1 MTKPYTRDGLKT
13 QPGMLRLLG
22 GTMRRTSLDDAICPV
37 ARSLDEIGDWWTL
50 LILRDAFQGKR
61 RFSEFQ
67 KSLGLAK
74 NILSARL
81 RHLTA
86 KGIMEKRPSI
96 NRLGHYEYHLTE
108 KGRRLR
114 LVLIA
119 LRQWGEDNLFIE
131 GEPMLI
137 AHDRTNTPIARL
149 QLINQD
155 GRPLDFEDIVV
166 TLGRKTATSAA
177 YAGTKHARRPRRDR

>member
-1 MTKPYTRDGLKT
+1 MK
-13 QPGMLRLLG
+13 
-22 GTMRRTSLDDAICPV
+22 RTSLGDAICPV

-50 LILRDAFQGKR
+50 LIVRDAFQGKK

-86 KGIMEKRPSI
+86 KGIMEKRPSVDAAG
-96 NRLGHYEYHLTE
+96 RGEYYLTE

-119 LRQWGEDNLFIE
+119 LRQWGEDNLFAE
-131 GEPMLI
+131 GEQMLV
-137 AHDRTNTPIARL
+137 AHDRADRPIARL
-149 QLINQD
+149 KLINQD
-155 GRPLDFEDIVV
+155 GRPLELEEIVV
-166 TLGRKTATSAA
+166 TLGRKRSTTAA
-177 YAGTKHARRPRRDR
+177 HARKKHSRGASGHR

>member
-1 MTKPYTRDGLKT
+1 
-13 QPGMLRLLG
+13 
-22 GTMRRTSLDDAICPV
+22 MRRTSLGDALCPV

-50 LILRDAFQGKR
+50 LIVRDAFQGKK

-86 KGIMEKRPSI
+86 KGIMEKRPSV
-96 NRLGHYEYHLTE
+96 NRLGHSEYRLTE

-119 LRQWGEDNLFIE
+119 LRQWGEDSLFAE
-131 GEPMLI
+131 GEPMLE
-137 AHDRTNTPIARL
+137 ARDRTNRPIARL
-149 QLINQD
+149 QLMNQD
-155 GRPLDFEDIVV
+155 GRALELEEIVV
-166 TLGRKTATSAA
+166 TPGRKRAASAA
-177 YAGTKHARRPRRDR
+177 NARTKRARDRSSGR

>member
-1 MTKPYTRDGLKT
+1 
-13 QPGMLRLLG
+13 
-22 GTMRRTSLDDAICPV
+22 MRRTSLSDAICPI

-50 LILRDAFQGKR
+50 LIVRDALHGKK

-86 KGIMEKRPSI
+86 HGIMEKRASV
-96 NRLGHYEYHLTE
+96 NAGGRSEYYLTA

-119 LRQWGEDNLFIE
+119 LRQWGEDNLFVA
-131 GEPMLI
+131 GEPMMV
-137 AHDRTNTPIARL
+137 AHDRANRPIARL
-149 QLINQD
+149 QLTNQD
-155 GRPLDFEDIVV
+155 GRPLELEEIVV
-166 TLGRKTATSAA
+166 TQGRKRAASAA
-177 YAGTKHARRPRRDR
+177 SARTKHARGRRSAA